1 MSKRELTSF
10 EQMFLNSPTCLLWPD
25 CACHQNLIN
34 WQEALQDEER
44 TFDLEELAWAE
55 ELIFFTCAC
64 VAEHCPDP
72 QTKAYGARQLTNLT
86 QRRQRIALAQLRERS
101 TALRARN

>member
-1 MSKRELTSF
+1 VRRKLTPVEELI
-10 EQMFLNSPTCLLWPD
+10 LNSPTCLLWPD
-25 CACHQNLIN
+25 CACHENLVH

-44 TFDLEELAWAE
+44 TFDPEQLAWAE

-72 QTKAYGARQLTNLT
+72 ETKAYGARQFANLT
-86 QRRQRIALAQLRERS
+86 ARRQRIALADLKAKS
-101 TALRARN
+101 AMRARN